1 MKKCI
6 LLLILLSPL
15 AHSYIES
22 KVEGDH
28 IVAKWYPDTNGTY
41 QCFDEGCI
49 LLLQTIR
56 NNGLIDSRNCN
67 PGGSLYYGDVT
78 HYKNPH
84 FGAYID
90 CYITFIDGPGTL
102 KICPIARGCNNHKC
116 RDSQLSGESCSP
128 LGTSGPNHNPTC
140 VFPTVNINHGL
151 VSSDNV
157 NGHSIQQTV
166 IYSCTSAGF
175 ITVRAGHISLSGLGE
190 SNLYIDGDDLSGSG
204 WSTLTQTGT
213 NTFTIESRL
222 SATTA
227 GATGIYN
234 GSGYIIIGY
243 P

>member
-6 LLLILLSPL
+6 LLLFLLSPL
-15 AHSYIES
+15 AHSFVES
-22 KVEGDH
+22 KVVGNH
-28 IVAKWYPDTNGTY
+28 IEAKWHPDTNGSY
-41 QCFDEGCI
+41 LCNYEGCT
-49 LLLQTIR
+49 LQLQAIR
-56 NNGLIDSRNCN
+56 SGQNGGYTCN
-67 PGGSLYYGDVT
+67 PGQALYYGDVVS
-78 HYKNPH
+78 YKSSK
-84 FGAYID
+84 FGAYLN
-90 CYITFIDGPGTL
+90 CKITFVDGPGSV
-102 KICPIARGCNNHKC
+102 KICPMTLNCTNHVCNI
-116 RDSQLSGESCSP
+116 SQLPSESCSP
-128 LGTSGPNHNPTC
+128 LDTSGPNQNPTC

-151 VSSDNV
+151 VSSDNI

-175 ITVRAGHISLSGLGE
+175 ITVRAGHIFLSGLGE